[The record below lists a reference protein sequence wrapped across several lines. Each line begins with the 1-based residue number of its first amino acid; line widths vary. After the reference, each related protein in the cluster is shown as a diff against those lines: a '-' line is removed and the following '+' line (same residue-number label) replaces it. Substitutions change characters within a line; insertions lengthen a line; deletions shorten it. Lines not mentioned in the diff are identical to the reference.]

1 VPRFRL
7 DPLSPTGVSLAQ
19 GVSNVW
25 EVTGG
30 GGTGGTSDVE
40 ALDDL
45 SDVIITGPGSGQVL
59 TYNGSEWVN
68 DSVGGTGDVV
78 GPASSTDLAIARFD
92 GATGKLLQNST
103 ATLGDSGGIATTIAD
118 TGNAAGLTVTQNDT
132 TNNPLG
138 ISVVNAATNNGIQI
152 NQTGNLAAS
161 KAGLLINQSGTIG
174 SGGSALYINNDSAGR
189 SLYVRQDGA
198 VGANDRG
205 VYVLSDT
212 TSQTASGGR
221 LVEFKEDTASST
233 IDLLYLQQD
242 GTGRGIFVDHNNAG
256 VTLHLDK
263 DVTNANLTSAVTLS
277 VDHTAVVNDGGT
289 YTKTTPA
296 VNIASNVTETSGTI
310 TDSAIVLDVN
320 QAHADATGSVVDI
333 DNDGTGNALYIQ
345 QDGTLASNKRALY
358 VNGASALPASTQ
370 VALIYSN
377 AVNASN
383 SDAALLKVWNDNA
396 SAVNNNM
403 EVRNDGSGNGIY
415 INQQNGTGKAL
426 YIDNN
431 NTGLSV
437 DIDHDAS
444 SASSVTAVAIDMDNA
459 STGGAI
465 GLDISSVTATA
476 GTVIGQR
483 IALPSGGG
491 TNYALNLSDTGGT
504 AAGGITW
511 GTDTNLYRSAA
522 DTLKTDDALDV
533 TGALTGSTATFTG
546 SILVDSAG
554 TANINNDRGATTNF
568 GLNTFR
574 TAGVDQWSMG
584 LRNDSTNNFY
594 IRDAVN
600 SANIIQAALGATPAV
615 TAGGAWTFSADV
627 AVPDEAYGVGWN
639 ASLEVPTKNALYDK
653 IETMGGGVTESF
665 VIAMA
670 VALG

>member
-45 SDVIITGPGSGQVL
+45 SDVIITGAGSGQVL

-118 TGNAAGLTVTQNDT
+118 TGNAAGLTLIQNDV

-198 VGANDRG
+198 VGASDRG

-212 TSQTASGGR
+212 TSQTAANGR

-242 GTGRGIFVDHNNAG
+242 GTGRGLFVDHNNAG
-256 VTLHLDK
+256 VTLHIDK
-263 DVTNANLTSAVTLS
+263 DVTNANLASAVTLQ
-277 VDHTAVVNDGGT
+277 VDHTAVVNDGAT

-296 VNIASNVTETSGTI
+296 VQIASNVTETSGTI
-310 TDSAIVLDVN
+310 TDSAQVLDIN
-320 QAHADATGSVVDI
+320 QTHADASGDVVNI
-333 DNDGTGNALYIQ
+333 DNDGAGTAFFVQ
-345 QDGTLASNKRALY
+345 QDGTLTTSKRAVDIRLNSDLSVTGSGGQY
-358 VNGASALPASTQ
+358 
-370 VALIYSN
+370 IYSN
-377 AVNASN
+377 TAHTVSTFGSAWLLRVENDHASSVNSMIH
-383 SDAALLKVWNDNA
+383 LKQD
-396 SAVNNNM
+396 
-403 EVRNDGSGNGIY
+403 
-415 INQQNGTGKAL
+415 GTGNL
-426 YIDNN
+426 MDIDNN
-431 NTGLSV
+431 NTGKSIN
-437 DIDHDAS
+437 IDHDGS
-444 SASSVTAVAIDMDNA
+444 SASAITGINIDVANA
-459 STGGAI
+459 GA
-465 GLDISSVTATA
+465 GA
-476 GTVIGQR
+476 GQAIN
-483 IALPSGGG
+483 I
-491 TNYALNLSDTGGT
+491 
-504 AAGGITW
+504 AAG
-511 GTDTNLYRSAA
+511 
-522 DTLKTDDALDV
+522 K
-533 TGALTGSTATFTG
+533 LTGTWDFS
-546 SILVDSAG
+546 VDP
-554 TANINNDRGATTNF
+554 T
-568 GLNTFR
+568 
-574 TAGVDQWSMG
+574 
-584 LRNDSTNNFY
+584 
-594 IRDAVN
+594 
-600 SANIIQAALGATPAV
+600 
-615 TAGGAWTFSADV
+615 
-627 AVPDEAYGVGWN
+627 VPDEAYGVGWN

-653 IETMGGGVTESF
+653 IEAMGGGVSESF

-670 VALG
+670 IALG